1 MGEAQMNA
9 KEISNMRLK
18 QLLVSNILIF
28 SSVILFFTVVKIA
41 SISVSQF
48 TFVVGIILALQGI
61 VGLVRGD
68 TTKSVIPIFE
78 KVAVYEKGKMGS
90 EWYKERKTN
99 FIWNI
104 ILGGFMFMQ
113 SYWNRRMPEQSFE
126 WEIAFLIT
134 VLFIILLVI
143 NIASIIRFR
152 KIDTSIN
159 STEFKGYTRKSNAIG
174 VAIGIILAII
184 LGVITLSFVFL

>member
-1 MGEAQMNA
+1 MGDAQMND
-9 KEISNMRLK
+9 KEISSMRLK
-18 QLLVSNILIF
+18 QLLVTNILIII
-28 SSVILFFTVVKIA
+28 SVILFFTVVKIA
-41 SISVSQF
+41 SISGSQF
-48 TFVVGIILALQGI
+48 PFIVGILLAFQGI

-68 TTKSVIPIFE
+68 TTKSLIPIFE

-90 EWYKERKTN
+90 EWYKERKTT

-113 SYWNRRMPEQSFE
+113 SYWNRRMPEQPFE

-134 VLFIILLVI
+134 FLFIVLLVI

-152 KIDTSIN
+152 KIDSSISSN
-159 STEFKGYTRKSNAIG
+159 EFKGYTRKSNVIG
-174 VAIGIILAII
+174 VVIGIVFAII
-184 LGVITLSFVFL
+184 LGIITVSFVL

>member
-1 MGEAQMNA
+1 MNT

-48 TFVVGIILALQGI
+48 TFVLGIILALQGI
-61 VGLVRGD
+61 IGLVRGD
-68 TTKSVIPIFE
+68 TTMSVIPIFE
-78 KVAVYEKGKMGS
+78 KVAVYEKEKMGS

-99 FIWNI
+99 FICNI

-113 SYWNRRMPEQSFE
+113 SYWNRRIPEQPFQF
-126 WEIAFLIT
+126 EIAFLIIF
-134 VLFIILLVI
+134 LFVILLLI

-152 KIDTSIN
+152 KIDSSI
-159 STEFKGYTRKSNAIG
+159 SSMEFKGYTRKSNVIG
-174 VAIGIILAII
+174 VVIGIILAII
-184 LGVITLSFVFL
+184 LGAITVSFVLL